1 MGGAVARDVGST
13 FGGLS
18 AVLKQLKNSKDLG
31 LYGLR
36 LGASM
41 RGFLG
46 FSNSWTWF

>member
-1 MGGAVARDVGST
+1 MGRAVARDVGST

-18 AVLKQLKNSKDLG
+18 AVFIQLISSKDLG

-41 RGFLG
+41 RGVLG
-46 FSNSWTWF
+46 L